1 MAPKRKTVRNDNVP
15 RQVMKCI
22 GKRVAS
28 INRNDETTIDAMSSL
43 KKKQMKKTIKTKPI
57 VKKNKKANNETITE
71 NMDQSV
77 KSMSVDSLINID
89 SIEVESAS
97 MSESSICRSPQLQLK
112 PSTRLSINTN
122 DDEDDEFHK
131 MFMSNT
137 AKVKNN
143 TSYSSTPLCISR
155 KSDKNVRTTS
165 DSSSSYN
172 VKDTA
177 LSRLSYS
184 NTDHC
189 SKISDLPVKSVQ
201 TPTNCSVLSVL
212 PQIQTSSSIR
222 SLSSVQTKSNN
233 LVILETFPEYRDLKR
248 NFERVSKENE
258 AWLEDYKALTL
269 RMKQLQQTSFP
280 RPSVDGRL
288 FLEQF
293 LHSLKTI
300 EADEDRRTNAELAG
314 DLGLSEATL
323 MSLSNI
329 DPQKASLRVFNALFP
344 TNKDKEDLKNV
355 AYVTTEHPNLLD
367 DILGNYAGA
376 RVPVADASS
385 SLYSASDIP
394 FSLHSLPSPNVPNLS
409 PSNRSRSRSTSCS
422 SISSEYSCS
431 SNNFSTCSIDDDDFN
446 SINIDVIDDVCAP
459 MSSNY
464 ELEDIAKP
472 LTSKE
477 IAVLLVELRYRHSLT
492 RSCITHICELL
503 QLLRV
508 PNAPLNFT
516 NIESLILC
524 AYRSTTFPSKA
535 VICPSCFKRSSR
547 SKMCTGTANC
557 DSQSSFVRVPT
568 INYTFALE
576 PQIRSIIERNPI
588 MKRKPNKQMLSDITD
603 GLVYEKI
610 LEVEQQPFLTLL
622 LNSDGGLVKSTSAS
636 VWITTL
642 VINELPR
649 KLRYL
654 PENVVLG
661 MLTIGGMKPKKT
673 EMSEIM
679 FDMVNELRRL
689 EDGMGV
695 YFRHDNGNDSE
706 QMIKIFL
713 LACTCDKPATSL
725 LLNHKESTGFYG
737 CTYCTIK
744 GDLKQAE
751 TLKNIHL

>member
-189 SKISDLPVKSVQ
+189 SKIADLPVKSVQ

-367 DILGNYAGA
+367 DILVFA
-376 RVPVADASS
+376 RRC
-385 SLYSASDIP
+385 
-394 FSLHSLPSPNVPNLS
+394 SPG
-409 PSNRSRSRSTSCS
+409 CS
-422 SISSEYSCS
+422 YTMAMLKEAIG
-431 SNNFSTCSIDDDDFN
+431 N
-446 SINIDVIDDVCAP
+446 SIRCA
-459 MSSNY
+459 
-464 ELEDIAKP
+464 
-472 LTSKE
+472 
-477 IAVLLVELRYRHSLT
+477 RHSVKKANT
-492 RSCITHICELL
+492 QQIAAAAVFQL
-503 QLLRV
+503 QM
-508 PNAPLNFT
+508 NHENNDMD
-516 NIESLILC
+516 NI
-524 AYRSTTFPSKA
+524 
-535 VICPSCFKRSSR
+535 
-547 SKMCTGTANC
+547 
-557 DSQSSFVRVPT
+557 
-568 INYTFALE
+568 
-576 PQIRSIIERNPI
+576 
-588 MKRKPNKQMLSDITD
+588 
-603 GLVYEKI
+603 
-610 LEVEQQPFLTLL
+610 
-622 LNSDGGLVKSTSAS
+622 
-636 VWITTL
+636 
-642 VINELPR
+642 
-649 KLRYL
+649 
-654 PENVVLG
+654 
-661 MLTIGGMKPKKT
+661 
-673 EMSEIM
+673 
-679 FDMVNELRRL
+679 
-689 EDGMGV
+689 
-695 YFRHDNGNDSE
+695 
-706 QMIKIFL
+706 
-713 LACTCDKPATSL
+713 
-725 LLNHKESTGFYG
+725 
-737 CTYCTIK
+737 
-744 GDLKQAE
+744 
-751 TLKNIHL
+751 